1 VAAPVKAYDSV
12 PLSGAPALAADSTN
26 VGQTRLIFPPSA
38 RVRTGAQYKAVF
50 DSRLR
55 VAHPLLNLY
64 WRKTDTSPRLG
75 LVVSRKVDKRAV
87 GRNRIKRALRETMR
101 HVYPALGSG
110 DYVVLARPD
119 AKTAENK
126 HIRAAFIQLLRR
138 SGALPL
144 NTTSL
149 PVAPFF
155 HVDFLA

>member
-1 VAAPVKAYDSV
+1 MASKVESHHSRPPVSDSV
-12 PLSGAPALAADSTN
+12 NLA
-26 VGQTRLIFPPSA
+26 QTRLTFPPQK
-38 RVRTGAQYKAVF
+38 RLRTGAHYKAVF

-64 WRKTDTSPRLG
+64 WRKTDTPARLG

-87 GRNRIKRALRETMR
+87 GRNRIKRVLRETMR

-126 HIRAAFIQLLRR
+126 RICAAFIQSLRR
-138 SGALPL
+138 CGALPL
-144 NTTSL
+144 DMTSSPIGSFL
-149 PVAPFF
+149 PR
-155 HVDFLA
+155 

>member
-1 VAAPVKAYDSV
+1 VAAPVKANDSV
-12 PLSGAPALAADSTN
+12 PLSGAPAVAADSTN
-26 VGQTRLIFPPSA
+26 VAPTRLLFPPSA
-38 RVRTGAQYKAVF
+38 RVRTSAQYKAVF

-64 WRKTDTSPRLG
+64 WCNTDTPARLG
-75 LVVSRKVDKRAV
+75 LIVSRKVDKRAV
-87 GRNRIKRALRETMR
+87 GRNRIKRVLRETMR
-101 HVYPALGSG
+101 HVYPALGSA

-144 NTTSL
+144 HVTSL
-149 PVAPFF
+149 PVGSS
-155 HVDFLA
+155 LSR